1 MAVSAFGRSV
11 YSLASVFFA
20 GAIIASCA
28 ARPARTIDVRQPHD
42 EHMGCAQLTSEI
54 SASRRMLWTYGTDR
68 AQQSERNQLAM
79 LGVLVNPMILM
90 NADAGDAADKEHG
103 AYVERIA
110 HLENLRA
117 AKECPNE

>member
-1 MAVSAFGRSV
+1 M
-11 YSLASVFFA
+11 
-20 GAIIASCA
+20 ASCA

-42 EHMGCAQLTSEI
+42 EAMGCAQLASEM

-103 AYVERIA
+103 AYVARIA
-110 HLENLRA
+110 HLESLRA
-117 AKECPNE
+117 SKECPSE